1 MNNDD
6 IMSMTPAELREYMI
20 SVGEPAYR
28 AKQVFSWISRG
39 IFPEEMT
46 NLPLPLRE
54 KLAAGGYRMPRI
66 LTRQDS
72 KDGETSKY
80 LFALVDGECV
90 ESVLMRHGYGTS
102 LCISSQVG
110 CRMGCAFCA
119 STRAGRVRDLLP
131 SEMIGQI
138 AAAGRDSGERV
149 DKVVV
154 MGIGEPLDNY
164 ENVVRF
170 LRLLNEKDGLGIGLR
185 NVSLSTCGLVPE
197 IKKLADEGLPV
208 TLSVSLHAYS
218 DEKRRELM
226 PVARKYPLDALM
238 EACRYYFEKTGRRI
252 SFEYTLIAGKND
264 SPEDARGIV
273 SLLREKMGYPSH
285 VNLILLNEV
294 KETGLRRPAGDMAA
308 KFAEMLVSMGQN
320 ATVRRSLGGD
330 IEGACG
336 QLRRTREADR
346 SGKENFT
353 KG

>member
-39 IFPEEMT
+39 VFPEEMT

-164 ENVVRF
+164 ENVDRTSRGAP
-170 LRLLNEKDGLGIGLR
+170 LRSAPAALF
-185 NVSLSTCGLVPE
+185 
-197 IKKLADEGLPV
+197 
-208 TLSVSLHAYS
+208 
-218 DEKRRELM
+218 RR
-226 PVARKYPLDALM
+226 
-238 EACRYYFEKTGRRI
+238 
-252 SFEYTLIAGKND
+252 
-264 SPEDARGIV
+264 
-273 SLLREKMGYPSH
+273 
-285 VNLILLNEV
+285 
-294 KETGLRRPAGDMAA
+294 
-308 KFAEMLVSMGQN
+308 
-320 ATVRRSLGGD
+320 
-330 IEGACG
+330 
-336 QLRRTREADR
+336 
-346 SGKENFT
+346 
-353 KG
+353 